1 MVSGSRISCRWV
13 KVLSGTALAICELLP
28 VLVVT
33 VVFASAV
40 CSGASRDWEGV
51 GVNCADSVV
60 AFEPAEAELDDE
72 NEVAAP
78 APVAFAEAFDCRKMD
93 CNLSGVVWKVGK
105 ASRITWYWLSC
116 VYMVLIWRWPKAS

>member
-1 MVSGSRISCRWV
+1 MVRGSRISCRCV
-13 KVLSGTALAICELLP
+13 KALSGTALAICELLP

-33 VVFASAV
+33 VVLASAV
-40 CSGASRDWEGV
+40 CRGASKDCAGV
-51 GVNCADSVV
+51 GVNCAPCVA
-60 AFEPAEAELDDE
+60 AFEPAEAELEEE
-72 NEVAAP
+72 NDVAAP

-93 CNLSGVVWKVGK
+93 CNLSGVVWNEGR